1 MTPSRKQ
8 HWENVYTQKSDQEV
22 SWYEEV
28 PVQSLGLI
36 TELASPDARIIDVG
50 GGNSN
55 LVGELLLRGY
65 KQLTVLDISAAAL
78 ERTQQKLGERGRKVN
93 WEVAD
98 VTTFAPAEHYDIW
111 HDRATFHFLTGA
123 SDQKRYLDL
132 VQRAIKPGG
141 HLVLATFATS
151 GPEKCSGLEICQ
163 YDTPDLEAFFGEHF
177 EVVQAFENTHE
188 TPFGTSQN
196 FLYAVMRR
204 R

>member
-1 MTPSRKQ
+1 MTPSRKD
-8 HWENVYTQKSDQEV
+8 HWENVYTKKSDQEV

-36 TELASPDARIIDVG
+36 TELAGPDAHIIDVG

-65 KQLTVLDISAAAL
+65 QQLTVLDISAAAL
-78 ERTQQKLGERGRKVN
+78 ERTRQKLGTRASNVV

-98 VTTFAPAEHYDIW
+98 VTSYVPDQTFDVW
-111 HDRATFHFLTGA
+111 HDRATFHFLTDEA
-123 SDQKRYLDL
+123 DQKSYLEL

-141 HLVLATFATS
+141 YLVLATFATS

-163 YDTPDLEAFFGEHF
+163 YDTPGLEAFFGEHF

-196 FLYAVMRR
+196 FIYAVLRKR
-204 R
+204 